1 MKAYYGQILLTLVAS
16 NLDGIPNTDAALV
29 VPRRTRRRS
38 TLLCGR
44 KQGPS
49 APSPTVWTSRRGML
63 QQSTVATATALIPWL
78 PQMAEAS
85 TSASADWMADPGPA
99 YSTGTAAR
107 RLLQAQADTAAQA
120 VTEAHIREY
129 QSMGVTKV
137 RQVVSNEWLALLR
150 EGCEVAQDEAGP
162 YAEYL
167 QQPTDAGIFFT
178 DLEMARRLPLFAAFS
193 LHGPAAAVAGTIL
206 GSQSIRYL
214 YDQLFVKEAGVSTWT
229 PWHQDGGYWRVKGS
243 QVASVFVPLDPVAPQ
258 DGLSFVKGS
267 HRWDLYNPQHF
278 ADGTQYV
285 GTALPPMPN
294 VSQLTKDGT
303 LELATF
309 ALEPGDVL
317 VFSARTVHGGPGN
330 WGRAL
335 STRWVGDDGRFWDRP
350 GEGAIPTIKVQL
362 QDGDLLA
369 SQTAAFPTSWTRR
382 ESKV

>member
-1 MKAYYGQILLTLVAS
+1 
-16 NLDGIPNTDAALV
+16 
-29 VPRRTRRRS
+29 
-38 TLLCGR
+38 
-44 KQGPS
+44 
-49 APSPTVWTSRRGML
+49 ML
-63 QQSTVATATALIPWL
+63 QQSAAVTATALIPWL
-78 PQMAEAS
+78 PQMAEPSSAS
-85 TSASADWMADPGPA
+85 SSADWMADPGPA
-99 YSTGTAAR
+99 YARRSVR
-107 RLLQAQADTAAQA
+107 RLLQSQADAAVQA
-120 VTEAHIREY
+120 VTEANIREY
-129 QSMGVTKV
+129 HSTGVTKV
-137 RQVVSNEWLALLR
+137 RNVVSKEWIELLR

-167 QQPTDAGIFFT
+167 QRPKDEGIFFT
-178 DLEMARRLPLFAAFS
+178 DLELARRLPLFAAFS
-193 LHGPAAAVAGTIL
+193 LHGPAAAVAGTLL

-214 YDQLFVKEAGVSTWT
+214 YDQLFVKEAGVSTLT

-243 QVASVFVPLDPVAPQ
+243 QVASVFVPLDPVPPQ

-294 VSQLTKDGT
+294 VSQLTQEGKLD
-303 LELATF
+303 LATF

-350 GEGAIPTIKVQL
+350 GEGAIPTINVPL

-369 SQTAAFPTSWTRR
+369 AQSAAFPTSWTRR
-382 ESKV
+382 EAKV